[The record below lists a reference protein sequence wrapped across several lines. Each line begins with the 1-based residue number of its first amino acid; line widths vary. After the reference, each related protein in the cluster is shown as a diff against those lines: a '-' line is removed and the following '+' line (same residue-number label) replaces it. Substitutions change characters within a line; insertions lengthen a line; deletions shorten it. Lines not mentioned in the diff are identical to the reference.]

1 MRIGF
6 DAKRV
11 FTNFTGLGNYSRFVI
26 HILSK
31 YYPDNEHI
39 LYSPVVK
46 VRNGNGHDLTQQ
58 IASLIERSNITIRT
72 INSIFK
78 PGREG
83 GWKSPGG
90 FRGDWWGSYW
100 RTFALARLVG
110 KNQYPPQG
118 KKGMAKSP
126 LPRLHRDRRGDLG
139 GLPCDIYHGLTNELP
154 VGIGKAKLKS
164 VVTIHDL
171 VFLRHPELYP
181 WIDRK
186 IYQFKC
192 KHACTVADKIIAVS
206 EQTKS
211 DIIEFYGT
219 DPRKIEVVYQSCDQA
234 FKQSYSENQLQEVKR
249 KYKLPQNY
257 ILNVGRIEKRK
268 NALVILRALKIL
280 KDKHDIPLVIVGK
293 PTPYKKE
300 LTKYAAKNGLSDSVL
315 FIDNI
320 SFSDLPPIYQMAK
333 LFIYPS
339 LFEGFGIPILEAL
352 YSGVPVVTSKGSCFG
367 EVAGPSSLYIS
378 PGNALEL
385 SEAIIKILFNE
396 SLAIKMVKEGRAY
409 TRKFDEK
416 KLAGDLVKIYEKL

>member
-46 VRNGNGHDLTQQ
+46 VRNGHDRTQQ
-58 IASLIERSNITIRT
+58 IASLIERTNITIRA
-72 INSIFK
+72 IWGVF
-78 PGREG
+78 RAV
-83 GWKSPGG
+83 WG
-90 FRGDWWGSYW
+90 FRGIWQKRWQS
-100 RTFALARLVG
+100 
-110 KNQYPPQG
+110 PP
-118 KKGMAKSP
+118 
-126 LPRLHRDRRGDLG
+126 LG
-139 GLPCDIYHGLTNELP
+139 GGGGGWQCDIYHGLTNELP
-154 VGIGKAKLKS
+154 FGIGKAKLKS

-171 VFLRHPELYP
+171 IFLRSPELYP

-192 KHACTVADKIIAVS
+192 KYACTVADKIIAVS

-219 DPRKIEVVYQSCDQA
+219 DPRKIEVVYQSCDQI
-234 FKQSYSENQLQEVKR
+234 FKQPYSEDQLQEVKR

-293 PTPYKKE
+293 PTPYKKV
-300 LTKYAAKNGLSDSVL
+300 LIKYAAKNGLSNVL

-320 SFSDLPPIYQMAK
+320 SFSDLPPVYQMAK

-352 YSGVPVVTSKGSCFG
+352 YSGVPVITSKGSCFG
-367 EVAGPSSLYIS
+367 EVAGPSSNYIS

-385 SEAIIKILFNE
+385 SEAIIKVLFNG
-396 SLAIKMVKEGRAY
+396 SLAAKMVKEGRAH

>member
-1 MRIGF
+1 MPISIMRIGF

-11 FTNFTGLGNYSRFVI
+11 FTNFTGLGNYSRFII

-46 VRNGNGHDLTQQ
+46 VKNGHDRTQQ
-58 IASLIERSNITIRT
+58 IASLIERTK
-72 INSIFK
+72 K
-78 PGREG
+78 PPSPPEEG
-83 GWKSPGG
+83 NWPSLIHPKWQSPPL
-90 FRGDWWGSYW
+90 WWGFFW
-100 RTFALARLVG
+100 RTFVLTGLIE
-110 KNQYPPQG
+110 KN
-118 KKGMAKSP
+118 K
-126 LPRLHRDRRGDLG
+126 
-139 GLPCDIYHGLTNELP
+139 CDIYHGLTNELP

-186 IYQFKC
+186 MYQFKC
-192 KHACTVADKIIAVS
+192 KHACSVADKIIAVS

-219 DPRKIEVVYQSCDQA
+219 EPSKIEVVYQNCDQI
-234 FKQSYSENQLQEVKR
+234 FKQPYSEDQLLEVKR

-300 LTKYAAKNGLSDSVL
+300 LIKYAAKNGLFNVL

-320 SFSDLPPIYQMAK
+320 SFSDLPPVYQMAK

-352 YSGVPVVTSKGSCFG
+352 YSGVPVITSKGSCFG
-367 EVAGPSSLYIS
+367 EVAGPSSNYIS
-378 PGNALEL
+378 PDNALEL
-385 SEAIIKILFNE
+385 SEVIIKVLFNE
-396 SLAIKMVKEGRAY
+396 SLAIKMVKEGKAY

-416 KLAGDLVKIYEKL
+416 KLAGDLVKIYENL